1 MIPINNQLKDKL
13 NKIPEL
19 PGIYKMLDSRGH
31 IIYIGKSKCLKKRVK
46 SYFVSEPKWE
56 KVKKMV
62 NLIKDIEYLVTD
74 THLEARL
81 LECKLIKTIKPAF
94 NSQMK
99 NDSRYAYLEIRDY
112 NPYNPLAVVNQRT
125 DQCYGPFRSKHILIK
140 SIDLLKNIYPIREQD
155 DHYNFQ
161 YHLFPITMDR
171 DCYLINQKLLND
183 LFNHDQKLDLFI
195 QDLEK
200 EMQKEASNYR
210 FEAASYYRDLI
221 HGLQYVKAGING
233 YRDLFSKNL
242 LLKIPTKDGV
252 KLFYVTRGN
261 IILDKK
267 YQILRDQSLRLFIE
281 KGNQLQAK
289 QTEVHL
295 LEKSAIDYRDIIYS
309 EINSLPKEMV
319 IDLSEL

>member
-1 MIPINNQLKDKL
+1 
-13 NKIPEL
+13 
-19 PGIYKMLDSRGH
+19 
-31 IIYIGKSKCLKKRVK
+31 
-46 SYFVSEPKWE
+46 
-56 KVKKMV
+56 
-62 NLIKDIEYLVTD
+62 
-74 THLEARL
+74 
-81 LECKLIKTIKPAF
+81 
-94 NSQMK
+94 
-99 NDSRYAYLEIRDY
+99 
-112 NPYNPLAVVNQRT
+112 
-125 DQCYGPFRSKHILIK
+125 
-140 SIDLLKNIYPIREQD
+140 
-155 DHYNFQ
+155 
-161 YHLFPITMDR
+161 
-171 DCYLINQKLLND
+171 
-183 LFNHDQKLDLFI
+183 
-195 QDLEK
+195 
-200 EMQKEASNYR
+200 MQKEASNYR

-309 EINSLPKEMV
+309 
-319 IDLSEL
+319 